1 MLSDR
6 QLQPEQFREIYFSIN
21 EFILWHL
28 SRVRSRFDGDLDC
41 ALILGEIA
49 HFNLHKIISRHG
61 RPDATMLEALRQTQK
76 VKCYSEVPDISE
88 LIRPCNALS
97 ISASTGIPRETVRRK
112 IQWLQEQGWIEKNA
126 KGLLSVTTLPAEVF
140 RDFNLEMLTEFFNIY
155 ERIQA
160 VLAQNFAVKL
170 PDTTNDLAKTKD

>member
-1 MLSDR
+1 MGLERMADD
-6 QLQPEQFREIYFSIN
+6 LEIQPEQFRQLYFLIN

-28 SRVRSRFDGDLDC
+28 SRVRGRFDGDLDC

-49 HFNLHKIISRHG
+49 HFNVQKIISRRHT
-61 RPDATMLEALRQTQK
+61 PDIAMHETLLLAKTAKRY
-76 VKCYSEVPDISE
+76 CEVPDIGE
-88 LIRPCNALS
+88 LIKPCNALS

-126 KGLLSVTTLPAEVF
+126 KGHLSITPLPAEAF
-140 RDFNLEMLTEFFNIY
+140 KEFNQEMLVEFFNIY

-160 VLAQNFAVKL
+160 VLQQQ
-170 PDTTNDLAKTKD
+170 

>member
-28 SRVRSRFDGDLDC
+28 GRVRTRFDGDLDC

-61 RPDATMLEALRQTQK
+61 RPTAAMHEGLRQTQT

-126 KGLLSVTTLPAEVF
+126 KGHLSITTLPAEVF
-140 RDFNLEMLTEFFNIY
+140 REFNLEMLAEFFNIY
-155 ERIQA
+155 ERVQA
-160 VLAQNFAVKL
+160 VLSQ
-170 PDTTNDLAKTKD
+170 DSSAKSARTED